1 MDTLH
6 NMNQDFQQDEFYED
20 NFTPDPASIE
30 KRKRLMQQAMYWL
43 GVGVL
48 LMGIS
53 FGINFFMYKDGVTFV
68 TTTMYVLTTL
78 GAACIIK
85 ALVNI
90 FN

>member
-1 MDTLH
+1 METSR
-6 NMNQDFQQDEFYED
+6 NMNQEFRQDDYYEE
-20 NFTPDPASIE
+20 NLPPDPEALE

-43 GVGVL
+43 GAGVL

-53 FGINFFMYKDGVTFV
+53 FAINFLMYKEGVTFV

-78 GAACIIK
+78 GAICLMK
-85 ALVNI
+85 ALINI